1 MQALFD
7 IFSGFFRIF
16 SCAGQKSDSR
26 LPEIR
31 AAMKRF
37 SAGGPLAPLSRSHVW
52 PGHSKHPASLG
63 ADGEPA
69 AFRRAPGKH
78 EALKNSRVL
87 REDPGRK
94 YRIELSPN
102 YFLYLIAVP
111 ISLTVTVL
119 IPQMQ
124 FIL

>member
-1 MQALFD
+1 MSVRANEFPGRHESLKK
-7 IFSGFFRIF
+7 IPGP
-16 SCAGQKSDSR
+16 AG
-26 LPEIR
+26 E
-31 AAMKRF
+31 
-37 SAGGPLAPLSRSHVW
+37 
-52 PGHSKHPASLG
+52 
-63 ADGEPA
+63 
-69 AFRRAPGKH
+69 
-78 EALKNSRVL
+78 
-87 REDPGRK
+87 PGRK

>member
-1 MQALFD
+1 MFGRGGR
-7 IFSGFFRIF
+7 S
-16 SCAGQKSDSR
+16 SR
-26 LPEIR
+26 AVP
-31 AAMKRF
+31 
-37 SAGGPLAPLSRSHVW
+37 GGVAI
-52 PGHSKHPASLG
+52 
-63 ADGEPA
+63 PA

-78 EALKNSRVL
+78 EALKKSRAL
-87 REDPGRK
+87 REGPGRK

>member
-1 MQALFD
+1 MRRSKNACPVFLKSGRRR
-7 IFSGFFRIF
+7 SGFPQAFRSRRF
-16 SCAGQKSDSR
+16 QDLMFGRGGRTSYAVRAGWQDR
-26 LPEIR
+26 T
-31 AAMKRF
+31 
-37 SAGGPLAPLSRSHVW
+37 
-52 PGHSKHPASLG
+52 
-63 ADGEPA
+63 

-78 EALKNSRVL
+78 EALKKSRVL
-87 REDPGRK
+87 LEDPGRK

>member
-7 IFSGFFRIF
+7 IFFGFFRVSGCPDEKANPVFPESGRRNEPLPTFRSAAF
-16 SCAGQKSDSR
+16 SESHVC
-26 LPEIR
+26 P
-31 AAMKRF
+31 AMVFPNRHESLKKIPG
-37 SAGGPLAPLSRSHVW
+37 SAG
-52 PGHSKHPASLG
+52 
-63 ADGEPA
+63 E
-69 AFRRAPGKH
+69 
-78 EALKNSRVL
+78 
-87 REDPGRK
+87 PGRK

>member
-1 MQALFD
+1 MF
-7 IFSGFFRIF
+7 GR
-16 SCAGQKSDSR
+16 GGRTSR
-26 LPEIR
+26 VVPGER
-31 AAMKRF
+31 G
-37 SAGGPLAPLSRSHVW
+37 SLA
-52 PGHSKHPASLG
+52 
-63 ADGEPA
+63 D
-69 AFRRAPGKH
+69 FRRAPGKH
-78 EALKNSRVL
+78 EALKKSRAL